1 MNTPNNKRRR
11 ESRQRMESAFVR
23 LLQERKLEE
32 ITVTDICKGAQ
43 VNRTTFYANY
53 QDLYDLAE
61 AIQRRLQQEV
71 WSLFEDQGSENYD
84 NPFLTLFRH
93 IRENQLFYK
102 TWFKLERNEDVALLG
117 EDIYR
122 HTEQYGQIYYENRY
136 MEYHIAF
143 FKSGLNAIIKKWLE
157 NGCREEPEEIASVLE
172 TEYLPKQAHSW
183 P

>member
-1 MNTPNNKRRR
+1 M
-11 ESRQRMESAFVR
+11 
-23 LLQERKLEE
+23 
-32 ITVTDICKGAQ
+32 
-43 VNRTTFYANY
+43 
-53 QDLYDLAE
+53 
-61 AIQRRLQQEV
+61 
-71 WSLFEDQGSENYD
+71 
-84 NPFLTLFRH
+84 
-93 IRENQLFYK
+93 
-102 TWFKLERNEDVALLG
+102 ALLG